1 MKRWLR
7 GFLARK
13 RGVTLARRLSSEHP
27 LPSFPQSTMDALKLL
42 RDPTATPEAIA
53 SSIEQNPGL
62 VVQLL
67 RTVNSAAFGLRREV
81 TRASHAINLLGRT
94 QVESLVVGVAVQKQ
108 LGGLCRDRLLE
119 GHWGQAAL
127 RASVARSFA
136 KVMHPETQSESFV
149 AGMLLDM
156 ALPLLVSVH
165 PKRYDGVLERWYAD
179 EDAEL
184 ALLEREAIG
193 CDHAEVGAEMAR
205 RWELPSIICDAI
217 ERHHDGEVTPALSLA
232 AAIRAD
238 LDVDDLVRR
247 AQAHGLPPELS
258 RQITV
263 EAQANAAELATLFR

>member
-27 LPSFPQSTMDALKLL
+27 LPSFPQSTMEALKLL
-42 RDPTATPEAIA
+42 RDPTAIPEAIA
-53 SSIEQNPGL
+53 GSIEQNPGL
-62 VVQLL
+62 VVELL

-81 TRASHAINLLGRT
+81 TRVSHAIHLLGRT

-108 LGGLCRDRLLE
+108 LGGLCRNELLR
-119 GHWGQAAL
+119 GHWDHAAL
-127 RASVARSFA
+127 RAAVARSFA

-165 PKRYDGVLERWYAD
+165 PKRYDDVLERWYG
-179 EDAEL
+179 DAQSDL
-184 ALLEREAIG
+184 SQLERDAIG

-205 RWELPSIICDAI
+205 CWELPTIICDAI
-217 ERHHDGEVTPALSLA
+217 ERHHDGEVTPAISLA
-232 AAIRAD
+232 ASIRAH

-247 AQAHGLPPELS
+247 AQAHGLPPELT
-258 RQITV
+258 RQLAA
-263 EAQANAAELATLFR
+263 EAQVNAAELATLFR